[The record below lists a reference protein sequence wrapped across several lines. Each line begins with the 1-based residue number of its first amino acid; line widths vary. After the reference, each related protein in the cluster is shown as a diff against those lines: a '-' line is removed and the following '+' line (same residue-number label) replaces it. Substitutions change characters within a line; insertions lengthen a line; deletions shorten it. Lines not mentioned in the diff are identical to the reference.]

1 MNYGNFKHGYTYK
14 DRLYR
19 IWHNMKGRCYNPKN
33 KKYVYYGGK
42 NITVCD
48 EWKNDFIKFKNW
60 ALNNGYQDNLT
71 IDRIDSNKS
80 YYPENCQWVT
90 LSENTIRSNDKNKTY
105 KAISPNG
112 KEFIIHEYA
121 NFCKKHNLNK
131 GNVCRMINHKGI
143 KHVNGWKIIEIN

>member
-1 MNYGNFKHGYTYK
+1 MNHGNFKHGYTYI

-19 IWHNMKGRCYNPKN
+19 IWHNMKDRCYNPKN

-42 NITVCD
+42 GITVCD
-48 EWKNDFIKFKNW
+48 EWKNDFIKFRNW

-90 LSENTIRSNDKNKTY
+90 LSENTIRSNNKNKTY
-105 KAISPNG
+105 KAISSNG
-112 KEFIIHEYA
+112 EEFIIHEYA

-143 KHVNGWKIIEIN
+143 NHVNGWKIIEIN